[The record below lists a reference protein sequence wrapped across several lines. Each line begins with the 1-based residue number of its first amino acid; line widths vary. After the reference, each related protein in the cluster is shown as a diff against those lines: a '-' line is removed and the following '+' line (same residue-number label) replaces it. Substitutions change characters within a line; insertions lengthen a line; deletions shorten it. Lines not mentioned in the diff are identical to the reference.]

1 MTAGTFGHGTT
12 VLIAVLKGAA
22 RVSDLTKVTT
32 LVKRL
37 VALEGCGQVLL
48 HTCDKKGRSPL
59 HHAAASGH
67 PGQSS
72 TTQRHEKRG
81 RREIGDRGR

>member
-1 MTAGTFGHGTT
+1 VTAGTFGHGTT

-37 VALEGCGQVLL
+37 VALEGCGQALL
-48 HTCDKKGRSPL
+48 NTCDKKGRSPL

-67 PGQSS
+67 PGQPQ
-72 TTQRHEKRG
+72 THRDT
-81 RREIGDRGR
+81 RRQG